1 MNEIKKFQQQM
12 EGHIIWG
19 QRGAVVIM
27 DDFKI
32 YLVHIIRDRKH
43 AGRQKKKKHSGL
55 KGRGAPFSPHWR
67 FSFHDQ
73 IMPLEA
79 SVVIHFFSCH

>member
-43 AGRQKKKKHSGL
+43 AGRQKKRSIQVLRAGGL
-55 KGRGAPFSPHWR
+55 HFLPIGV
-67 FSFHDQ
+67 FHFTTK
-73 IMPLEA
+73 L
-79 SVVIHFFSCH
+79 CH